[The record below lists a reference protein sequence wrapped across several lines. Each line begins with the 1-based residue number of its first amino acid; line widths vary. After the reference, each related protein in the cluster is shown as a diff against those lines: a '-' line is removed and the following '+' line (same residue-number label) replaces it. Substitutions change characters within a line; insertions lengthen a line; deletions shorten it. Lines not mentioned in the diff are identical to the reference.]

1 MMRKLFILI
10 GLLSFFSHI
19 AKAEANDSTLIQQ
32 SVDFGTSF
40 KILSVQPF
48 QQIVQLEGGCFKG
61 DQMLLQLSEKDLQ
74 SLHQQA
80 LIDIAVRYRLAGRAL
95 TAMQFILENERIS
108 MNVLDHAF
116 ISQFCQHEGRTTVHV
131 DGYVVESQNEGEV
144 TQDYFILQAKPSQSA
159 LTDVVED

>member
-1 MMRKLFILI
+1 MHKLFILLSLLLFFTQI
-10 GLLSFFSHI
+10 G
-19 AKAEANDSTLIQQ
+19 KAETNGLTSIQQ
-32 SVDFGTSF
+32 PVDSVASF

-48 QQIVQLEGGCFKG
+48 RQIVQLEGGCFKG
-61 DQMLLQLSEKDLQ
+61 DQMLLQLSAKDLQ

-80 LIDIAVRYRLAGRAL
+80 LIDIAIRYRLAGRSL
-95 TAMQFILENERIS
+95 TTMQFLFQNERIS

-116 ISQFCQHEGRTTVHV
+116 ISQFCQHQGRTTVHV

-144 TQDYFILQAKPSQSA
+144 SEDYFILQAKPSQST

>member
-1 MMRKLFILI
+1 MRKLFILI

-61 DQMLLQLSEKDLQ
+61 DQMLLLLSAKDLQ

-80 LIDIAVRYRLAGRAL
+80 LIDVAVQCRLAGRSL
-95 TAMQFILENERIS
+95 TAMQFLLQNERIS